1 MINYTNPD
9 RECFVNIAAMALF
22 NVPANEEV
30 TVVDIIDKL
39 RSHYQIIVAADYYPN
54 ICCYYPYIRTT
65 QYVPKRI
72 SNKALVNHLAE
83 MKPNICVIPFDTFGK
98 CISHAIF
105 LAFAYLVYTKTNDD
119 ALLNKILD
127 NNANDIYVVKHFMD
141 VDIIPIKNFITSALT
156 HVDLQQVINVYLK

>member
-1 MINYTNPD
+1 
-9 RECFVNIAAMALF
+9 MALF

-72 SNKALVNHLAE
+72 SNKALVNHFAE

-105 LAFAYLVYTKTNDD
+105 LAFAYLVYTKVNDD

-141 VDIIPIKNFITSALT
+141 VDIIPIKNFITSVLT
-156 HVDLQQVINVYLK
+156 HVDLQQAINVYLK

>member
-9 RECFVNIAAMALF
+9 RERFVNIA
-22 NVPANEEV
+22 ANEEV

-65 QYVPKRI
+65 QYVPKHI

-83 MKPNICVIPFDTFGK
+83 MKPNILCYSI
-98 CISHAIF
+98 
-105 LAFAYLVYTKTNDD
+105 
-119 ALLNKILD
+119 
-127 NNANDIYVVKHFMD
+127 
-141 VDIIPIKNFITSALT
+141 
-156 HVDLQQVINVYLK
+156 

>member
-9 RECFVNIAAMALF
+9 RERFVNIAAMALF

-72 SNKALVNHLAE
+72 SHKALVNHLAE
-83 MKPNICVIPFDTFGK
+83 MKPNIYVIPFDTFGK

-119 ALLNKILD
+119 ALLNEILD

-141 VDIIPIKNFITSALT
+141 VDIIPIKNFITSVLT
-156 HVDLQQVINVYLK
+156 HVDLQQAIDVYIK

>member
-1 MINYTNPD
+1 
-9 RECFVNIAAMALF
+9 MALF

-39 RSHYQIIVAADYYPN
+39 RSYYQIIVAADYYPN

-72 SNKALVNHLAE
+72 SNKALVNHFAE

-141 VDIIPIKNFITSALT
+141 VDIIPIKNFITSVLT
-156 HVDLQQVINVYLK
+156 HVDLQQAINVYLK

>member
-9 RECFVNIAAMALF
+9 RERFINIAAMALF

-83 MKPNICVIPFDTFGK
+83 MKPNK
-98 CISHAIF
+98 CIKC
-105 LAFAYLVYTKTNDD
+105 T
-119 ALLNKILD
+119 
-127 NNANDIYVVKHFMD
+127 AN
-141 VDIIPIKNFITSALT
+141 S
-156 HVDLQQVINVYLK
+156 INVRIKDRFDNYHLTKIDCDFPALVESLNF

>member
-1 MINYTNPD
+1 
-9 RECFVNIAAMALF
+9 MALF

-98 CISHAIF
+98 WISHAIF

-141 VDIIPIKNFITSALT
+141 VDIIPIKNFITSVLT
-156 HVDLQQVINVYLK
+156 HVDLQQAINVYLK

>member
-9 RECFVNIAAMALF
+9 RERFVNIAAMALF

-39 RSHYQIIVAADYYPN
+39 HSHYQIIVAADYYPD

-72 SNKALVNHLAE
+72 SNKALANHLAE
-83 MKPNICVIPFDTFGK
+83 MKPNICVIPFDSFGK

-105 LAFAYLVYTKTNDD
+105 LVYARTNND
-119 ALLNKILD
+119 ALLNNILD

-141 VDIIPIKNFITSALT
+141 VDIIPIKNFITSVLT
-156 HVDLQQVINVYLK
+156 HVDLQLAIDVYIK

>member
-1 MINYTNPD
+1 
-9 RECFVNIAAMALF
+9 MALF

-141 VDIIPIKNFITSALT
+141 VDIIPIKNFITSVLT
-156 HVDLQQVINVYLK
+156 HVDLQQAINVYLK

>member
-9 RECFVNIAAMALF
+9 RERFVNIAAMALF

-127 NNANDIYVVKHFMD
+127 NNANDIYVVNHFMD
-141 VDIIPIKNFITSALT
+141 VDIIPIKNFITSVLT
-156 HVDLQQVINVYLK
+156 HVDLQQAINVYLK

>member
-1 MINYTNPD
+1 
-9 RECFVNIAAMALF
+9 MALF

-98 CISHAIF
+98 CILHAIF

-141 VDIIPIKNFITSALT
+141 VDIIPIKNFITSVLT
-156 HVDLQQVINVYLK
+156 HVDLQQAIDVYIK

>member
-9 RECFVNIAAMALF
+9 RKRFVNIAAMGLF
-22 NVPANEEV
+22 NVPTNEEV

-72 SNKALVNHLAE
+72 SNKALV
-83 MKPNICVIPFDTFGK
+83 
-98 CISHAIF
+98 
-105 LAFAYLVYTKTNDD
+105 
-119 ALLNKILD
+119 
-127 NNANDIYVVKHFMD
+127 KHFMD
-141 VDIIPIKNFITSALT
+141 VDIIPIKNFITSVLT
-156 HVDLQQVINVYLK
+156 HVDLQQAINVYLK

>member
-9 RECFVNIAAMALF
+9 RERFVNIAAMALF
-22 NVPANEEV
+22 NVPTNEEV

-141 VDIIPIKNFITSALT
+141 VDIIPIKNFITSVLT
-156 HVDLQQVINVYLK
+156 HVDLQQAIDVYIK

>member
-1 MINYTNPD
+1 
-9 RECFVNIAAMALF
+9 MALF
-22 NVPANEEV
+22 KVPANEEV

-141 VDIIPIKNFITSALT
+141 VDIIPIKNFITSVLT
-156 HVDLQQVINVYLK
+156 HVDLQQAINVYLK

>member
-1 MINYTNPD
+1 
-9 RECFVNIAAMALF
+9 MALF

-39 RSHYQIIVAADYYPN
+39 RSHYRIIVAADYYPN
-54 ICCYYPYIRTT
+54 ICCYYPYIHTT

-141 VDIIPIKNFITSALT
+141 VDIISIKNFITSILT
-156 HVDLQQVINVYLK
+156 HVDLQQAINVYLK

>member
-1 MINYTNPD
+1 
-9 RECFVNIAAMALF
+9 MALF

-83 MKPNICVIPFDTFGK
+83 MKPNICVIPFDAFGK

-141 VDIIPIKNFITSALT
+141 VDIIPIKNFITSVLT
-156 HVDLQQVINVYLK
+156 HVDLQQAINVYLK

>member
-9 RECFVNIAAMALF
+9 RERFVNIAAMALF

-39 RSHYQIIVAADYYPN
+39 RSYYKIIVAADYYPN
-54 ICCYYPYIRTT
+54 ICCYYPYICTT

-83 MKPNICVIPFDTFGK
+83 MKSNICVIPFDSFGK
-98 CISHAIF
+98 CISHVIF

-127 NNANDIYVVKHFMD
+127 NNTNDIYVVKHFMD
-141 VDIIPIKNFITSALT
+141 VDIIPIKNFITSVLT
-156 HVDLQQVINVYLK
+156 HVDLQQAINVYLK

>member
-1 MINYTNPD
+1 
-9 RECFVNIAAMALF
+9 MALF

-39 RSHYQIIVAADYYPN
+39 RSHYQIIVAVDYYPN

-119 ALLNKILD
+119 TLLNKILD

-141 VDIIPIKNFITSALT
+141 VDIIPIKNFITSVLT
-156 HVDLQQVINVYLK
+156 HVDLQQAINVYLK

>member
-1 MINYTNPD
+1 
-9 RECFVNIAAMALF
+9 MALF

-72 SNKALVNHLAE
+72 SNKALVNHFAE

-141 VDIIPIKNFITSALT
+141 VDIIPIKNFITSVLT
-156 HVDLQQVINVYLK
+156 HVDLQQAIDVYIK

>member
-9 RECFVNIAAMALF
+9 RERFVNIAAMALF

-65 QYVPKRI
+65 HMYQNV
-72 SNKALVNHLAE
+72 LAT
-83 MKPNICVIPFDTFGK
+83 KPWLI
-98 CISHAIF
+98 
-105 LAFAYLVYTKTNDD
+105 
-119 ALLNKILD
+119 IL
-127 NNANDIYVVKHFMD
+127 
-141 VDIIPIKNFITSALT
+141 PR
-156 HVDLQQVINVYLK
+156 

>member
-9 RECFVNIAAMALF
+9 RERFVNIAAMALF

-127 NNANDIYVVKHFMD
+127 NNANDIYVVNHFMN
-141 VDIIPIKNFITSALT
+141 VDIIPIKNFITSVLT
-156 HVDLQQVINVYLK
+156 HVDLQQAINVYLK